1 MNRIGLIS
9 AEITLFFLGA
19 IAPAYARQDQ
29 HDQNSQAP
37 KQEEAKPAEQRQ
49 VKPEEQKQAKPEAQ
63 QQRQQQAKPTKPE
76 QAKANGKPP
85 QQQTQAPRQ
94 LHQQPKSQIEQTNA
108 NDHQQQQVRNQQAI
122 LSRPQSSR
130 VPQRTADA
138 QARQHAE
145 RALHLSATSRNRI
158 PDERFH
164 SNFGSTHEF
173 RIGSPRMVDGYS
185 RFQYGGYWFGFV
197 QPWPGDWYYTDNVYV
212 DFIGGQYYLCN
223 PYYPGVH
230 IAISVVM

>member
-63 QQRQQQAKPTKPE
+63 RQRQQQAKPTKPE

-145 RALHLSATSRNRI
+145 HALHLSATSRNRI
-158 PDERFH
+158 PDERFIPISAAH
-164 SNFGSTHEF
+164 TSSVSGAPEWLTDIPASSTAD
-173 RIGSPRMVDGYS
+173 IGSDLSSLGQEIGITPTMSTLILSAVNIICAIRTIQAFTS
-185 RFQYGGYWFGFV
+185 R
-197 QPWPGDWYYTDNVYV
+197 
-212 DFIGGQYYLCN
+212 L
-223 PYYPGVH
+223 
-230 IAISVVM
+230 AL